1 MYHKEKIVVSYR
13 NKTNMFGYNNCD
25 WYATSDVFYINSL
38 NQNKISLK
46 YLLALLNSRLYYY
59 WFCKKGKKKGNMIEF
74 VKEPIAAVPVKFVSD
89 DIQMMVCNKIDI
101 LLLEGYSKEVVKEL
115 DDIIYK
121 IYGITEA
128 EQEYIER
135 FLGE

>member
-1 MYHKEKIVVSYR
+1 
-13 NKTNMFGYNNCD
+13 
-25 WYATSDVFYINSL
+25 
-38 NQNKISLK
+38 
-46 YLLALLNSRLYYY
+46 
-59 WFCKKGKKKGNMIEF
+59 MIEF

-89 DIQMMVCNKIDI
+89 DIQMMICNKIDI